1 MCIHRSRID
10 VKIADRLINHYS
22 FLRRVL
28 NTQEVA
34 RDACIK
40 RLKKS
45 DTLKCFESIFLAP
58 GCKGWKEKCD
68 PNNVCAPKY
77 R

>member
-1 MCIHRSRID
+1 MSKLRIASVHRTEID
-10 VKIADRLINHYS
+10 HYN
-22 FLRRVL
+22 FLLRRVL

>member
-1 MCIHRSRID
+1 MD
-10 VKIADRLINHYS
+10 QYS
-22 FLRRVL
+22 FLFRRVL